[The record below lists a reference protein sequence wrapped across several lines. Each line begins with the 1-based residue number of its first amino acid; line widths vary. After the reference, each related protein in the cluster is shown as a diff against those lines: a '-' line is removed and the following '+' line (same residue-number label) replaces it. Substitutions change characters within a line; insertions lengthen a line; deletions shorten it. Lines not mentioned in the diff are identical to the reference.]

1 MKKIL
6 VLLTTILISVSAFA
20 QNTQWFQS
28 TAFAYREAY
37 SSTWSDWQP
46 SNVKI
51 CFDFNNQTIT
61 IYSPQV
67 QIYKVIRQVPAP
79 RDDSG
84 YQEKYQVMAPN
95 GFYYYVRLRIENSGN
110 SQLYVDANDGSIV
123 YNVRRIQ

>member
-1 MKKIL
+1 MKKI
-6 VLLTTILISVSAFA
+6 VILLTTILISVSAFA
-20 QNTQWFQS
+20 QNTRWFQS
-28 TAFAYREAY
+28 TAFAYKEAY

-79 RDDSG
+79 KDNSG
-84 YQEKYQVMAPN
+84 YQEKYLVMNPN
-95 GFYYYVRLRIENSGN
+95 GFYYYVRLRIEKSGY
-110 SQLYVDANDGSIV
+110 SQLYVDANDASIV
-123 YNVRRIQ
+123 YNVRRI

>member
-6 VLLTTILISVSAFA
+6 ILLTTILISVSAFA

-28 TAFAYREAY
+28 TDFAYREAY

-51 CFDFNNQTIT
+51 CFDFTNQTIT
-61 IYSPQV
+61 IYSPQI

-79 RDDSG
+79 RDNSG
-84 YQEKYQVMAPN
+84 YQEKFQVMALN

>member
-1 MKKIL
+1 MKKI
-6 VLLTTILISVSAFA
+6 VILLTTILISVSAFA

-28 TAFAYREAY
+28 TSFAYKEAY

-51 CFDFNNQTIT
+51 CFDFINQTIT

-79 RDDSG
+79 KDNSG
-84 YQEKYQVMAPN
+84 YQEKYLVMDPN

-110 SQLYVDANDGSIV
+110 SQLYVDANDASIV
-123 YNVRRIQ
+123 YNVRRI